1 MDPEAT
7 QNLAQ
12 AFDRVNKLREALSL
26 GEWTHD
32 WSRSSCSGQ
41 AISGSL
47 QTDQLQSLAALGCRV
62 SIRLDTER
70 LHVTA
75 LADRSPIFAI
85 DVDGEFADVANDPS
99 AATAAAEAAA
109 GQNLQRLLDVLADLE
124 VVVELT
130 VLGSIEG
137 LAWTANSQTL
147 IDLYENS
154 GWLAFAALVGN
165 AVDAGRLVILD
176 AGDDEIRCPGW
187 VIHGPD
193 SWPEVSEP
201 PTTPALTAGDETD
214 FRADYPAPT
223 TVLPSHT
230 SDSLLAVANA
240 LRSTAAPL
248 ALLGLAD
255 SVRKRD
261 GDVSATFHGN
271 RPLVVEV
278 TPAPSESASPCVGLW
293 EWVAD
298 GSHPGRRHAA
308 IQAITMQVET
318 ADDFYGRAGVI
329 RDTSQFLFAV
339 SQSGLVQEAIAARR
353 GARDSAIAAA
363 RSAAE
368 RARSSARAAV
378 DRALVV
384 MGAGVGIVLA
394 NRGGLID
401 LPIAVALLVLASV
414 LVAGAGVLAFL
425 FELPGAA
432 GAIKAF
438 RDDLE
443 HQTEVLTQRDVEQI
457 GNLPSL
463 LDAQRDIK
471 RAKTAVWAI
480 VSLAVVALAILFV
493 VLFSE
498 VGDGNG
504 SGSPPS
510 TVTST
515 TQNP

>member
-1 MDPEAT
+1 VDTGAA
-7 QNLAQ
+7 QKLAQ
-12 AFDRVNKLREALSL
+12 AFDRANEIREALSL

-41 AISGSL
+41 TISGTL
-47 QTDQLQSLAALGCRV
+47 QTGQLKSLAALGCRV
-62 SIRLDTER
+62 SVRLDTER

-75 LADRSPIFAI
+75 MADRSPIFAI
-85 DVDGEFADVANDPS
+85 DADGEFADVAHDPS

-109 GQNLQRLLDVLADLE
+109 GRNLQRLFEVLADLE
-124 VVVELT
+124 VEIELT
-130 VLGSIEG
+130 VLGVEG

-147 IDLYENS
+147 IDLYGHS
-154 GWLAFAALVGN
+154 GWLAFAALVRP
-165 AVDAGRLVILD
+165 AVDTGRLVILD
-176 AGDDEIRCPGW
+176 AEKDEVRCPGW
-187 VIHGPD
+187 VIHGPN
-193 SWPEVSEP
+193 SWPEKSQL
-201 PTTPALTAGDETD
+201 PTMQTLTTGSETD
-214 FRADYPAPT
+214 FRVDYPAPST
-223 TVLPSHT
+223 LLPLHV
-230 SDSLLAVANA
+230 SDPLLAVADV

-255 SVRKRD
+255 SAHKRD

-278 TPAPSESASPCVGLW
+278 TPAPPESASPCVDLW
-293 EWVAD
+293 EWVAE

-308 IQAITMQVET
+308 VQAITMQVET
-318 ADDFYGRAGVI
+318 ADDFYRRAGVI

-353 GARDSAIAAA
+353 GARDSAISAA

-401 LPIAVALLVLASV
+401 RPVAVALLVLASV
-414 LVAGAGVLAFL
+414 LVVGAGVLAFL

-432 GAIKAF
+432 GALKSF

-443 HQTEVLTQRDVEQI
+443 HQTEVLTRRDVEQI
-457 GNLPSL
+457 GDLPSL

-471 RAKTAVWAI
+471 RAKRAVWAI
-480 VSLAVVALAILFV
+480 VSLAAVALAILFV
-493 VLFSE
+493 VLFSN
-498 VGDGNG
+498 VGDGNDG
-504 SGSPPS
+504 GPPPT